1 MYCKYCGKVLT
12 TGDRIDSCYPDCNPV
27 KTSAERDQI
36 KAENERLQARVQELE
51 KQASPF
57 LFAGNAILR
66 SENERLKEALKEVP
80 DKPFIVVAV
89 DKPFFKAV
97 YELIRFNEI
106 ENGTWT
112 NRDELIYK
120 DLCEINESIF
130 LDNCENKE
138 SDK

>member
-1 MYCKYCGKVLT
+1 VY
-12 TGDRIDSCYPDCNPV
+12 
-27 KTSAERDQI
+27 
-36 KAENERLQARVQELE
+36 RLQARVQELE